1 LTDRPA
7 HYSAAGVDLEAADE
21 VLDSIRGEVGATLN
35 QNVLSGVG
43 SYGGIV
49 RLPEGMT
56 NPVLVS
62 SVDSVGTK
70 VSIASAYGDFST
82 VGKDL
87 VNHCVND
94 ILCTGATP
102 LLFVDYIAHSDF
114 SSDETASAINGV
126 AAACKDLSIP
136 LVAGETAQLPGVYQA
151 REFDLVGTVVG
162 VLEEENLILG
172 SKIAVGDVVI
182 AVPSNGIH
190 TNGLSLARKVFSDY
204 KLDFVFPEL
213 GRPLGAE
220 LLAIHRCYLNDL
232 LPFLP
237 IVHGLAHIT
246 GGGIWDNIP
255 RILPKGTCVNLEW
268 GSWQVPPIF
277 HLIQGLGD
285 ISFREL
291 LRVFNMGIGMVVIC
305 DKTHADQIIRS
316 IPGASLIGEVHTGTP
331 DAPQVTVRR

>member
-1 LTDRPA
+1 MTDKTTQ
-7 HYSAAGVDLEAADE
+7 YSAAGVDLEAADK
-21 VLDSIRGEVGATLN
+21 VLDSIRGGVRATLN
-35 QNVLSGVG
+35 QNVLSGIG

-49 RLPEGMT
+49 RLPKGMT

-70 VSIASAYGDFST
+70 VSIASAYGNFST
-82 VGKDL
+82 VGRDL

-114 SSDETASAINGV
+114 SPEETASAINGV
-126 AAACKDLSIP
+126 AAACEDLDIP

-172 SKIAVGDVVI
+172 SKVAPEDVVI
-182 AVPSNGIH
+182 ALPSNGIH
-190 TNGLSLARKVFSDY
+190 TNGLSLARKVFSNY
-204 KLDFVFPEL
+204 ELDFVFPEL
-213 GRPLGAE
+213 GRPLGEE
-220 LLAIHRCYLNDL
+220 LLAIHRCYLNEL

-237 IVHGLAHIT
+237 SIHGLAHIT

-255 RILPKGTCVNLEW
+255 RILPEETCVTLEW
-268 GSWQVPPIF
+268 GSWQVPPLF
-277 HLIQGLGD
+277 HLIQSLGD

-291 LRVFNMGIGMVVIC
+291 LHVFNMGIGMIVIC
-305 DKTHADQIIRS
+305 DRKDADQIIRT
-316 IPGASLIGEVHTGTP
+316 IPGASLIGEVQTNTP
-331 DAPQVTVRR
+331 GARQVTVRR